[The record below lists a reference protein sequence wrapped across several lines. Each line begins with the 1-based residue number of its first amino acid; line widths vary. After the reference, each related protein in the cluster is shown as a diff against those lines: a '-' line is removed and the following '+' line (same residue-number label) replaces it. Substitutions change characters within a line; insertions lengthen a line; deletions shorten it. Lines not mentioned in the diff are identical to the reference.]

1 MASSE
6 DLKGDDE
13 TMAKAN
19 TTHVEMSNGQ
29 ISVTPVAQLSPWEC
43 VKENPKACLW
53 SLYANVGTCMIGYEN
68 LVLSVCLSMPA
79 FQMTFAS
86 KINGALII
94 PAYWQSLWNAMFN
107 VMSILGSLAA
117 GPIQDKFGRRAV
129 FLSTII
135 TASAG
140 IAVAYISKDPAH
152 YLGAKV
158 LVGSAVGMSMVGTQT
173 YVSEI
178 TPLPM
183 RGLALSINTV
193 MLNLGML
200 MGISSTFSRISIMDE
215 SAFRVV
221 FAAGW
226 AFPGLLAVGLAF
238 APESPYW
245 LLMKGKAGQARNS
258 LVRLSNGKEDIDRRI
273 AEMEHSIETERRLN
287 SEKVSFLECFRGTNF
302 RRTRIV
308 AILFYMQ
315 LAVGSVLS
323 ANAPYFLNQAGLPST
338 TVLLIVQVGVSM
350 GIVSAVANIFLMS
363 RMRYRALMFLG
374 VGICVASYLVMGVAG
389 ALPRTQASLTA
400 VGVALQFSSLS
411 YGPAVGA
418 AMAVAGEVPAA
429 RLRAKTLGIGNA
441 TGSALATAWM
451 VVLPYLYNSD
461 QANLGGNIGWIFFGV
476 ALVYAGVLYFDVP
489 GTKGRTF
496 EEIDIMFDRRVS
508 ARHFE
513 KLQLEPEEGSGD
525 LKVKEQA

>member
-1 MASSE
+1 M
-6 DLKGDDE
+6 
-13 TMAKAN
+13 
-19 TTHVEMSNGQ
+19 
-29 ISVTPVAQLSPWEC
+29 
-43 VKENPKACLW
+43 
-53 SLYANVGTCMIGYEN
+53 
-68 LVLSVCLSMPA
+68 
-79 FQMTFAS
+79 
-86 KINGALII
+86 
-94 PAYWQSLWNAMFN
+94 
-107 VMSILGSLAA
+107 
-117 GPIQDKFGRRAV
+117 
-129 FLSTII
+129 
-135 TASAG
+135 
-140 IAVAYISKDPAH
+140 
-152 YLGAKV
+152 
-158 LVGSAVGMSMVGTQT
+158 
-173 YVSEI
+173 
-178 TPLPM
+178 
-183 RGLALSINTV
+183 
-193 MLNLGML
+193 
-200 MGISSTFSRISIMDE
+200 
-215 SAFRVV
+215 
-221 FAAGW
+221 
-226 AFPGLLAVGLAF
+226 
-238 APESPYW
+238 
-245 LLMKGKAGQARNS
+245 
-258 LVRLSNGKEDIDRRI
+258 
-273 AEMEHSIETERRLN
+273 
-287 SEKVSFLECFRGTNF
+287 
-302 RRTRIV
+302 

-461 QANLGGNIGWIFFGV
+461 EADLGGNIGWIFFGV